1 MYEIESHEIS
11 DSFLPCWEAAVSH
24 LNRQVDG
31 GIQSWLRVQ
40 PYPPFLEHLS
50 FRLGNQ
56 LYFVRVDDVSGKVI
70 GPGNPQGFITAANM
84 ANGRACILPMKKKFF
99 GGAWVADRSGW
110 GLVDPDTYGLVNP
123 VALITDEKI
132 EMSRWEVQNLAVQ
145 IVCEHLENQGF
156 KLMST
161 QANPEVDP
169 AIWFI
174 GKSKKPEWVVV
185 RSARFPQMS
194 VYRPGNWNAIAAGC
208 AKLSDIGHYASVAI
222 ASADQPF
229 RERDEKALPLWRGH
243 AAEVRFMGLE

>member
-56 LYFVRVDDVSGKVI
+56 LYFVRVDDVSGKVL
-70 GPGNPQGFITAANM
+70 GPGNPRGFVTAARM

-110 GLVDPDTYGLVNP
+110 GLVDPDTDGLIDP
-123 VALITDEKI
+123 VALVTDEKI
-132 EMSRWEVQNLAVQ
+132 EMSRWEVHSLAVQ
-145 IVCEHLENQGF
+145 VVSEQLAKQGF
-156 KLMST
+156 ELMSS
-161 QANPEVDP
+161 QSNPEVDP
-169 AIWFI
+169 SIWFI
-174 GKSKKPEWVVV
+174 GESTRPEWVVV
-185 RSARFPQMS
+185 RSARFPVMGAS
-194 VYRPGNWNAIAAGC
+194 RPSNWQAIIDGC
-208 AKLSDIGHYASVAI
+208 SKLSSTGHFASVSI

-229 RERDEKALPLWRGH
+229 RDRDEKALPLWRGH
-243 AAEVRFMGLE
+243 ATEVRFEGLE